1 MSCTRPSN
9 FTLRRQNSLAC
20 ECQPIVSTHERR
32 LRLQKQYSVDQN
44 RGTTAVSATHR
55 STNNVHNVL
64 KCENSVNTLWN
75 CSSSSPEASLR
86 IFTAIKNSTQHHGC
100 ETNEKCVFERNK
112 NGYLFALIC
121 FYFVIAKA
129 HYFGQCYCFIEIAM
143 YHLNSIPTRSVRLFN
158 SFCHLIDF
166 HCVY

>member
-64 KCENSVNTLWN
+64 KCENSVKTLWN

-86 IFTAIKNSTQHHGC
+86 IFTAIKNNTQHHGC
-100 ETNEKCVFERNK
+100 ETNEKCVFERIK
-112 NGYLFALIC
+112 KRTYR
-121 FYFVIAKA
+121 
-129 HYFGQCYCFIEIAM
+129 Q
-143 YHLNSIPTRSVRLFN
+143 
-158 SFCHLIDF
+158 FCR
-166 HCVY
+166 CVYIDLFLFCDRKRILFRAKKLWGSVVVL